1 MLFPSRMDNTCLRP
15 NGVMKL
21 KRKKGLV
28 KPYSKAYSQTT
39 DKESTKGS
47 SKASSKASSKGSTKA
62 SGKASGK
69 ASYKLSSDQN
79 YCYSDEVTSGPNVM
93 FVIQYCMWHL
103 L

>member
-47 SKASSKASSKGSTKA
+47 SKASGKASSKA

-79 YCYSDEVTSGPNVM
+79 YCYSDEVTSGPSVM
-93 FVIQYCMWHL
+93 FVIHVLYVASTMT
-103 L
+103 